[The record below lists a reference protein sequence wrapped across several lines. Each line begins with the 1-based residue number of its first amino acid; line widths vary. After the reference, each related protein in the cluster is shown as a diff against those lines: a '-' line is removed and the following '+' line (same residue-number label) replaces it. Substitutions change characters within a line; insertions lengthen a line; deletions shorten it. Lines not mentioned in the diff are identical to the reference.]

1 MRLKLTGSIGGRN
14 LLEEYNMKD
23 KTRKPEIRMGANRE
37 NYGNVVRTEFLIV
50 ANYAAKDTWLIVP
63 QE

>member
-23 KTRKPEIRMGANRE
+23 RIRKPEIRMRSNLE
-37 NYGNVVRTEFLIV
+37 NDDWECRQNKNPNGC
-50 ANYAAKDTWLIVP
+50 
-63 QE
+63 